1 MPGVFRVRLSLWVKE
16 NWRTSLEGDPR
27 LMMCLDRTLLI
38 WLREVLTK
46 GKNAIERWSSLHGDG
61 GGRALIGG
69 LRTWRIRFL
78 SCPLFLKVSCRN
90 LSE

>member
-1 MPGVFRVRLSLWVKE
+1 MLGVFRVRSSLWVKE
-16 NWRTSLEGDPR
+16 NWRTSLVGDPR
-27 LMMCLDRTLLI
+27 LMLDRTLLI

-46 GKNAIERWSSLHGDG
+46 GKNAIEQWSSLHGDG

-69 LRTWRIRFL
+69 LRTWIIRFL
-78 SCPLFLKVSCRN
+78 SCPLFLKVSCQN